1 VSTDLKIVRNIGIMA
16 HVDAGKTTLTER
28 MLYYSGKTHKIGEVH
43 DGAATMDWMEQEQER
58 GITIT
63 SAATTFYWNDHR
75 VNLIDTPGHVD
86 FTMEV
91 ERSLRVLDGAVAVFC
106 AVAGVEPQSE
116 TVWRQATKYN
126 VPRIAF
132 INKMDRIGADFYAA
146 VKSMEDRLDAKPL
159 PIALPIGAGED
170 FKGIIDLIT
179 MKAIQYNEDSK
190 GAEFEQIDIPSD
202 LVSEADKWRNFLVE
216 EVATYDDA
224 LMEKYLNEEEI
235 SPEEIKDA
243 LKKGCLESAFVPTLC
258 GSAFKNKGVQRV
270 LDAVIDFLPS
280 PTDIGNTEGTLVDNS
295 DEIVSIKNSE
305 TEPFTALAFKIATD
319 QFVGKLTY
327 IRVYSGSLKKGS
339 FCINSNTGNK
349 ERISRILQMH
359 ANKREELE
367 EVKAGEIVAV
377 IGLKDTKT
385 GHTLSEKG
393 DVILESMEFPEP
405 VVSVSIEPVSKN
417 DQDQL
422 AKGLN
427 KLTEEDPTFKV
438 KVDNETAQTL
448 ISGMGEVHLEIIIDR
463 LKREFNVNANVGK
476 PQVSFREAIQKSV
489 EKIDEKFVRQSGGR
503 GQYGHVVINVRPT
516 EQGSGYNF
524 INKIVGGVIP
534 KEYIP
539 AVDQGIKEALKNGV
553 LYGYPIPDVEVELVF
568 GSYHD
573 VDSSEIAFKVAGSRA
588 IITACKQ
595 ANAVLMEPIMR
606 VEATT
611 PENYMGD
618 VIGDINSRR
627 GKVDSMEQQ
636 GSNQN
641 IKATVPLSEMFG
653 YATDLRS
660 LSQGR
665 ASFYMD
671 FSHYDKVPKQ
681 VEEKLMKTRSSING
695 ASENE

>member
-1 VSTDLKIVRNIGIMA
+1 MSADLKTVRNIGIMA

-28 MLYYSGKTHKIGEVH
+28 MLYYAGKTHKIGEVH
-43 DGAATMDWMEQEQER
+43 DGAATMDWMAQEQER

-63 SAATTFYWNDHR
+63 SAATTFYWDKNR

-132 INKMDRIGADFYAA
+132 INKMDRTGADFYNAIDTM
-146 VKSMEDRLDAKPL
+146 KKRLGAKPL
-159 PIALPIGAGED
+159 PVALPIGDGET
-170 FKGIIDLIT
+170 FRGIIDLTT
-179 MKAIQYNEDSK
+179 MKAIEYNENSQ
-190 GAEFEQIDIPSD
+190 GAEFEYIDIPD
-202 LVSEADKWRNFLVE
+202 ELSEDANKWRNFLIE
-216 EVATYDDA
+216 EVASFEDA

-235 SPEEIKDA
+235 SSEEIKAA
-243 LKKGCLESAFVPTLC
+243 LKKGCLENAFVPTLC

-280 PTDIGNTEGTLVDNS
+280 PVDVESIEGSSVDDPETKIMIENSTEG
-295 DEIVSIKNSE
+295 
-305 TEPFTALAFKIATD
+305 PFTALAFKIATD
-319 QFVGKLTY
+319 PFVGKLTY
-327 IRVYSGSLKKGS
+327 IRVYSGTLKKGS
-339 FCINSNTGNK
+339 FCINSNTGDK
-349 ERISRILQMH
+349 QRISRILQMH

-377 IGLKDTKT
+377 IGLKNVRT

-393 DVILESMEFPEP
+393 DVTLESMEFPEP
-405 VVSVSIEPVSKN
+405 VVAVSIEPVSKS

-422 AKGLN
+422 AKGMN
-427 KLTEEDPTFKV
+427 KLSEEDPTFKV
-438 KVDNETAQTL
+438 KVDSETGQTV

-489 EKIDEKFVRQSGGR
+489 EKVDEKFVRQSGGR

-516 EQGSGYNF
+516 EQGAGYKF

-534 KEYIP
+534 REYIP
-539 AVDQGIKEALKNGV
+539 AVDAGIQEQLKNGI
-553 LYGYPIPDVEVELVF
+553 LHGYPIPDVEVELVY

-588 IITACKQ
+588 IRTACKQ
-595 ANAVLMEPIMR
+595 ANPILMEPIMA

-611 PENYMGD
+611 PDDYLGD

-627 GKVDSMEQQ
+627 GKVESMEQQ
-636 GSNQN
+636 GANQS
-641 IKATVPLSEMFG
+641 IKAAVPLSEMFG

-665 ASFYMD
+665 ANFHMD
-671 FSHYDKVPKQ
+671 FQQYAKVPVS
-681 VEEKLMKTRSSING
+681 VEEKLMKSQSKNG
-695 ASENE
+695 AS

>member
-1 VSTDLKIVRNIGIMA
+1 MSSGLKIVRNIGIMA

-28 MLYYSGKTHKIGEVH
+28 MLYYSGKTHRIGEVH
-43 DGAATMDWMEQEQER
+43 DGAATMDWMAQEQER

-63 SAATTFYWNDHR
+63 SAATTFYWDENR
-75 VNLIDTPGHVD
+75 INLIDTPGHVD

-132 INKMDRIGADFYAA
+132 INKMDRVGADFHAA
-146 VKSMEDRLDAKPL
+146 IQSMKDRLNAKPL
-159 PIALPIGAGED
+159 PLLLPIGSGED
-170 FKGIIDLIT
+170 FHGVIDLVR
-179 MKAIQYNEDSK
+179 MKAIDYNESTQ
-190 GAEFEQIDIPSD
+190 GADFEYIDIPAD

-216 EVATYDDA
+216 EVSTYDDT
-224 LMEKYLNEEEI
+224 LMEKYVNEEKI
-235 SPEEIKDA
+235 SSEEIVSA
-243 LKKGCLESAFVPTLC
+243 LKQGCLENAFVPTLC

-270 LDAVIDFLPS
+270 LDAVIAFLPS
-280 PTDIGNTEGTLVDNS
+280 PVDIDSTEASLVDNP
-295 DEIVSIKNSE
+295 EEKINIKNSDDS
-305 TEPFTALAFKIATD
+305 PFTALAFKIATD
-319 QFVGKLTY
+319 PFVGRLTY
-327 IRVYSGSLKKGS
+327 LRVYSGSLKKGS
-339 FCINSNTGNK
+339 FCINSNTGKK

-359 ANKREELE
+359 ANKREELQ

-377 IGLKDTKT
+377 IGLKNTNT

-393 DVILESMEFPEP
+393 DVVLESMEFPEP
-405 VVSVSIEPVSKN
+405 VVSVSIEPVSKG

-422 AKGLN
+422 AKGMN
-427 KLTEEDPTFKV
+427 KLSEEDPTFKV
-438 KVDNETAQTL
+438 AVDKETAQTL

-463 LKREFNVNANVGK
+463 LKREFNVNANIGK
-476 PQVSFREAIQKSV
+476 PQVSFREAIQKPV
-489 EKIDEKFVRQSGGR
+489 EKIDEKFIRQSGGR
-503 GQYGHVVINVRPT
+503 GQYGHVVINVKPG
-516 EQGSGYNF
+516 EQGSGYTF
-524 INKIVGGVIP
+524 VNKIVGGVIP
-534 KEYIP
+534 REYIP
-539 AVDQGIKEALKNGV
+539 AVDQGIQESLQNGV

-588 IITACKQ
+588 IIAACKQ
-595 ANAVLMEPIMR
+595 ANPVLMEPIMK

-611 PENYMGD
+611 PDDYMGD

-627 GKVDSMEQQ
+627 GKVDTIGQQ
-636 GSNQN
+636 GSNQQ
-641 IKATVPLSEMFG
+641 IKAVVPLSEMFG

-665 ASFYMD
+665 ANFYMD
-671 FSHYDKVPKQ
+671 FSHYDKVPAQ
-681 VEEKLMKTRSSING
+681 VEEKLMKTRVKNG
-695 ASENE
+695 VEK

>member
-1 VSTDLKIVRNIGIMA
+1 MSSGLKIVRNIGIMA

-28 MLYYSGKTHKIGEVH
+28 MLYYSGKTHRIGEVH
-43 DGAATMDWMEQEQER
+43 DGAATMDWMAQEQER

-63 SAATTFYWNDHR
+63 SAATTFYWDKNR
-75 VNLIDTPGHVD
+75 INLIDTPGHVD

-132 INKMDRIGADFYAA
+132 INKMDRVGADFHSAIQ
-146 VKSMEDRLDAKPL
+146 SMKDRLNAKPL
-159 PIALPIGAGED
+159 PLLLPIGSGED
-170 FKGIIDLIT
+170 FHGVIDLVR
-179 MKAIQYNEDSK
+179 MKAIDYNESTQ
-190 GAEFEQIDIPSD
+190 GADFEYIDIPAD

-216 EVATYDDA
+216 EVSTYDDT
-224 LMEKYLNEEEI
+224 LMEKYVNEEKISSKEI
-235 SPEEIKDA
+235 VSA
-243 LKKGCLESAFVPTLC
+243 LKQGCLENAFIPTLC

-270 LDAVIDFLPS
+270 LDAVIAFLPS
-280 PTDIGNTEGTLVDNS
+280 PVDIDSTEASLVDNP
-295 DEIVSIKNSE
+295 EEKINIKNSDD
-305 TEPFTALAFKIATD
+305 EPFTALAFKIATD
-319 QFVGKLTY
+319 PFVGRLTY
-327 IRVYSGSLKKGS
+327 LRVYSGSLKKGS
-339 FCINSNTGNK
+339 FCINSNTGKK

-359 ANKREELE
+359 ANKREELQ

-377 IGLKDTKT
+377 IGLKSTHT

-393 DVILESMEFPEP
+393 DVVLESMEFPEP
-405 VVSVSIEPVSKN
+405 VVSVSIEPVSKG

-422 AKGLN
+422 SKGMN
-427 KLTEEDPTFKV
+427 KLSEEDPTFKV
-438 KVDNETAQTL
+438 TVDKETAQTL

-463 LKREFNVNANVGK
+463 LKREFNVNANIGK

-489 EKIDEKFVRQSGGR
+489 EKIDEKFIRQSGGR
-503 GQYGHVVINVRPT
+503 GQYGHVVINVKPA
-516 EQGSGYNF
+516 EQGSGYTF
-524 INKIVGGVIP
+524 VNKIVGGVIP
-534 KEYIP
+534 REYIP
-539 AVDQGIKEALKNGV
+539 AVDQGIKESLQNGV

-588 IITACKQ
+588 IIAACKK
-595 ANAVLMEPIMR
+595 ANPVLMEPIMK

-611 PENYMGD
+611 PDDYMGD

-627 GKVDSMEQQ
+627 GKVDTIGQQ
-636 GSNQN
+636 GSNQH
-641 IKATVPLSEMFG
+641 IKAVVPLSEMFG

-665 ASFYMD
+665 ANFYMD
-671 FSHYDKVPKQ
+671 FSHYAKVPTQ
-681 VEEKLMKTRSSING
+681 VEEKLMKKRVKNG
-695 ASENE
+695 VEE

>member
-1 VSTDLKIVRNIGIMA
+1 MA

-28 MLYYSGKTHKIGEVH
+28 MLYYSGKTHRIGEVH
-43 DGAATMDWMEQEQER
+43 DGAATMDWMAQEQER

-63 SAATTFYWNDHR
+63 SAATTFYWNENR
-75 VNLIDTPGHVD
+75 INLIDTPGHVD

-132 INKMDRIGADFYAA
+132 INKMDRVGADFHAA
-146 VKSMEDRLDAKPL
+146 IKSMKDRLNTKPL
-159 PIALPIGAGED
+159 PLVLPIGSGED
-170 FKGIIDLIT
+170 FHGVIDLIR
-179 MKAIQYNEDSK
+179 MKAIQYNESTQ
-190 GAEFEQIDIPSD
+190 GADFEYIDIPAD
-202 LVSEADKWRNFLVE
+202 LVSDADKWRNFLVE
-216 EVATYDDA
+216 EVSTYDA
-224 LMEKYLNEEEI
+224 TLMEKYVNEEKI
-235 SPEEIKDA
+235 SSEEIVSA
-243 LKKGCLESAFVPTLC
+243 LKQGCLENAFVPTLC

-270 LDAVIDFLPS
+270 LDAVVAFLPS
-280 PTDIGNTEGTLVDNS
+280 PFDIDSTEASLVDNP
-295 DEIVSIKNSE
+295 EEKINIKNSDDA
-305 TEPFTALAFKIATD
+305 PFTALAFKIATD
-319 QFVGKLTY
+319 PFVGRLTY
-327 IRVYSGSLKKGS
+327 LRVYSGSLKKGS
-339 FCINSNTGNK
+339 FCINSNTGKK

-359 ANKREELE
+359 ANKREELQ

-377 IGLKDTKT
+377 IGLKNTNT

-405 VVSVSIEPVSKN
+405 VVSVSIEPVSKG

-422 AKGLN
+422 AKGMS
-427 KLTEEDPTFKV
+427 KLSEEDPTFKV
-438 KVDNETAQTL
+438 EVDKETAQTL

-463 LKREFNVNANVGK
+463 LKREFNVNANIGK

-489 EKIDEKFVRQSGGR
+489 EKIDEKFIRQSGGR
-503 GQYGHVVINVRPT
+503 GQYGHVVINVKPT
-516 EQGSGYNF
+516 EQGSGYTF
-524 INKIVGGVIP
+524 VNKIVGGVIP
-534 KEYIP
+534 REYIP
-539 AVDQGIKEALKNGV
+539 AVNKGIQEALQNGV
-553 LYGYPIPDVEVELVF
+553 LYGYPIPDIEVELVF

-588 IITACKQ
+588 IINACKQ
-595 ANAVLMEPIMR
+595 ANPVLMEPIMK

-611 PENYMGD
+611 PDNYMGD

-627 GKVDSMEQQ
+627 GKVDTIGQQ
-636 GSNQN
+636 GSNQH
-641 IKATVPLSEMFG
+641 IKAVVPLSEMFG

-665 ASFYMD
+665 ANFYMD
-671 FSHYDKVPKQ
+671 FSHYAKVPVQ
-681 VEEKLMKTRSSING
+681 VEEKLMKTRVKNG
-695 ASENE
+695 VEE

>member
-1 VSTDLKIVRNIGIMA
+1 MSADLKIIRNIGIMA

-28 MLYYSGKTHKIGEVH
+28 MLYYAGKTHRMGEVH
-43 DGAATMDWMEQEQER
+43 DGAATMDWMAQEQER

-63 SAATTFYWNDHR
+63 SAATTFYWNENR
-75 VNLIDTPGHVD
+75 INLIDTPGHVD

-132 INKMDRIGADFYAA
+132 INKMDRVGADFHAA
-146 VKSMEDRLDAKPL
+146 IKSMKDRLNAKPL
-159 PIALPIGAGED
+159 PLILPIGSGED
-170 FKGIIDLIT
+170 FHGVIDLIR
-179 MKAIQYNEDSK
+179 MKAIQYNESTQ
-190 GAEFEQIDIPSD
+190 GADFEYIDIPAD
-202 LVSEADKWRNFLVE
+202 LVSEANKYRNFLVE
-216 EVATYDDA
+216 EVSTYDA
-224 LMEKYLNEEEI
+224 TLMEKYVNEEKI
-235 SPEEIKDA
+235 SSEEIVSA
-243 LKKGCLESAFVPTLC
+243 LKQGCLENAFVPTLC

-270 LDAVIDFLPS
+270 LDAVVAFLPS
-280 PTDIGNTEGTLVDNS
+280 PFDIDSTEASLVDNP
-295 DEIVSIKNSE
+295 EEKINIKNSYDA
-305 TEPFTALAFKIATD
+305 PFTALAFKIATD
-319 QFVGKLTY
+319 PFVGRLTY
-327 IRVYSGSLKKGS
+327 LRVYSGFLKKGS
-339 FCINSNTGNK
+339 FCINSNTGKK

-359 ANKREELE
+359 ANKREELQ

-377 IGLKDTKT
+377 IGLKNTKT

-405 VVSVSIEPVSKN
+405 VVSVSIEPVSKG

-422 AKGLN
+422 AKGMS
-427 KLTEEDPTFKV
+427 KLSEEDPTFKV
-438 KVDNETAQTL
+438 EVDKETAQTL

-463 LKREFNVNANVGK
+463 LRREFNVNANIGK

-489 EKIDEKFVRQSGGR
+489 EKIDEKFIRQSGGR
-503 GQYGHVVINVRPT
+503 GQYGHVVINVKPGK
-516 EQGSGYNF
+516 QGSGYKF
-524 INKIVGGVIP
+524 VNKIVGGVIP
-534 KEYIP
+534 REYIP
-539 AVDQGIKEALKNGV
+539 AVDKGIQEALQNGV
-553 LYGYPIPDVEVELVF
+553 LYGYPIPDIEVELVF

-588 IITACKQ
+588 IINACKQ
-595 ANAVLMEPIMR
+595 ANPVLMEPIMK

-627 GKVDSMEQQ
+627 GKVDTIGQQ
-636 GSNQN
+636 GSNQL
-641 IKATVPLSEMFG
+641 IKAVVPLSEMFG

-665 ASFYMD
+665 ANFSMD
-671 FSHYDKVPKQ
+671 FSHYDKVPTQ
-681 VEEKLMKTRSSING
+681 VEEKLMKTRVKNG
-695 ASENE
+695 VEE

>member
-1 VSTDLKIVRNIGIMA
+1 MSADLKIIRNIGIMA

-28 MLYYSGKTHKIGEVH
+28 MLYYAGKTHRMGEVH
-43 DGAATMDWMEQEQER
+43 DGAATMDWMAQEQER

-63 SAATTFYWNDHR
+63 SAATTFYWNENR
-75 VNLIDTPGHVD
+75 INLIDTPGHVD

-132 INKMDRIGADFYAA
+132 INKMDRVGADFHAA
-146 VKSMEDRLDAKPL
+146 IKSMKDRLNAKPL
-159 PIALPIGAGED
+159 PLILPIGSGED
-170 FKGIIDLIT
+170 FHGVIDLIR
-179 MKAIQYNEDSK
+179 MKAIQYNESTQ
-190 GAEFEQIDIPSD
+190 GADFEYIDIPAD
-202 LVSEADKWRNFLVE
+202 LVSEANKYRNFLVE
-216 EVATYDDA
+216 EVSTYDA
-224 LMEKYLNEEEI
+224 TLMEKYVNEEKI
-235 SPEEIKDA
+235 SSEEIVSA
-243 LKKGCLESAFVPTLC
+243 LKQGCLENAFVPTLC

-270 LDAVIDFLPS
+270 LDAVVAFLPS
-280 PTDIGNTEGTLVDNS
+280 PFDIDSTEASLVDNP
-295 DEIVSIKNSE
+295 EEKINIKNSYDA
-305 TEPFTALAFKIATD
+305 PFTALAFKIATD
-319 QFVGKLTY
+319 PFVGRLTY
-327 IRVYSGSLKKGS
+327 LRVYSGSLKKGS
-339 FCINSNTGNK
+339 FCINSNTGKK

-359 ANKREELE
+359 ANKREELQ

-377 IGLKDTKT
+377 IGLKNTKT

-405 VVSVSIEPVSKN
+405 VVSVSIEPVSKG

-422 AKGLN
+422 AKGMS
-427 KLTEEDPTFKV
+427 KLSEEDPTFKV
-438 KVDNETAQTL
+438 KVDKETAQTL

-463 LKREFNVNANVGK
+463 LRREFNVNANIGK

-489 EKIDEKFVRQSGGR
+489 EKIDEKFIRQSGGR
-503 GQYGHVVINVRPT
+503 GQYGHVVINVKPG
-516 EQGSGYNF
+516 EQGSGYKF
-524 INKIVGGVIP
+524 VNKIVGGVIP
-534 KEYIP
+534 REYIP
-539 AVDQGIKEALKNGV
+539 AVDKGIQEALQNGV
-553 LYGYPIPDVEVELVF
+553 LYGYPIPDIEVELVF

-588 IITACKQ
+588 IINACKQ
-595 ANAVLMEPIMR
+595 ANPVLMEPIMK

-627 GKVDSMEQQ
+627 GKVDTIGQQ
-636 GSNQN
+636 GSNQL
-641 IKATVPLSEMFG
+641 IKAVVPLSEMFG

-665 ASFYMD
+665 ANFSMD
-671 FSHYDKVPKQ
+671 FSHYDKVPTQ
-681 VEEKLMKTRSSING
+681 VE
-695 ASENE
+695 

>member
-1 VSTDLKIVRNIGIMA
+1 MSAGLKIVRNIGIMA

-28 MLYYSGKTHKIGEVH
+28 MLYYSGKTHRIGEVH
-43 DGAATMDWMEQEQER
+43 DGAATMDWMAQEQER

-63 SAATTFYWNDHR
+63 SAATTFYWDENR
-75 VNLIDTPGHVD
+75 INLIDTPGHVD

-132 INKMDRIGADFYAA
+132 INKMDRVGADFHAA
-146 VKSMEDRLDAKPL
+146 IQSMKDRLNAKPL
-159 PIALPIGAGED
+159 PLLLPIGSGED
-170 FKGIIDLIT
+170 FHGVIDLVR
-179 MKAIQYNEDSK
+179 MKAIDYNESTQ
-190 GAEFEQIDIPSD
+190 GADFEYIDIPAD

-216 EVATYDDA
+216 EVSTYDDT
-224 LMEKYLNEEEI
+224 LMEKYVNEEKI
-235 SPEEIKDA
+235 SSEEIVSA
-243 LKKGCLESAFVPTLC
+243 LKQGCLENAFVPTLC

-270 LDAVIDFLPS
+270 LDAVIAFLPS
-280 PTDIGNTEGTLVDNS
+280 PVDIDSTEASLVDNP
-295 DEIVSIKNSE
+295 EEKINIKNSDDS
-305 TEPFTALAFKIATD
+305 PFTALAFKIATD
-319 QFVGKLTY
+319 PFVGRLTY
-327 IRVYSGSLKKGS
+327 LRVYSGSLKKGS
-339 FCINSNTGNK
+339 FCINSNTGKK

-359 ANKREELE
+359 ANKREELQ

-377 IGLKDTKT
+377 IGLKNTNT

-393 DVILESMEFPEP
+393 DVVLESMEFPEP
-405 VVSVSIEPVSKN
+405 VVSVSIEPVSKG

-422 AKGLN
+422 AKGMN
-427 KLTEEDPTFKV
+427 KLSEEDPTFKV
-438 KVDNETAQTL
+438 AVDKETAQTL

-463 LKREFNVNANVGK
+463 LKREFNVNANIGK
-476 PQVSFREAIQKSV
+476 PQVSFREAIQKPV
-489 EKIDEKFVRQSGGR
+489 EKIDEKFIRQSGGR
-503 GQYGHVVINVRPT
+503 GQYGHVVINVKPA
-516 EQGSGYNF
+516 EQGSGYTF
-524 INKIVGGVIP
+524 VNKIVGGVIP
-534 KEYIP
+534 REYIP
-539 AVDQGIKEALKNGV
+539 AVDQGIQESLQNGV

-595 ANAVLMEPIMR
+595 ANPVFMEPIMK

-611 PENYMGD
+611 PDDYMGD

-627 GKVDSMEQQ
+627 GKVDTIGQQ
-636 GSNQN
+636 GSNQQ
-641 IKATVPLSEMFG
+641 IKAVVPLSEMFG

-665 ASFYMD
+665 ANFFMD
-671 FSHYDKVPKQ
+671 FSHYDKVPAQ
-681 VEEKLMKTRSSING
+681 VEEKLMKTRVKNG
-695 ASENE
+695 VEE

>member
-1 VSTDLKIVRNIGIMA
+1 MSAGLKIVRNIGIMA

-28 MLYYSGKTHKIGEVH
+28 MLYYAGKTHRMGEVH
-43 DGAATMDWMEQEQER
+43 DGAATMDWMAQEQER

-63 SAATTFYWNDHR
+63 SAATTFYWNENR
-75 VNLIDTPGHVD
+75 INLIDTPGHVD

-132 INKMDRIGADFYAA
+132 INKMDRVGADFHAA
-146 VKSMEDRLDAKPL
+146 IKSMKDRLNAKPL
-159 PIALPIGAGED
+159 PLILPIGSGED
-170 FKGIIDLIT
+170 FHGVIDLIR
-179 MKAIQYNEDSK
+179 MKAIQYNESTQ
-190 GAEFEQIDIPSD
+190 GADFEYIDIPAD
-202 LVSEADKWRNFLVE
+202 LVSEANKYRNFLVE
-216 EVATYDDA
+216 EVSTYDA
-224 LMEKYLNEEEI
+224 TLMEKYVNEEKI
-235 SPEEIKDA
+235 SSEEIVSA
-243 LKKGCLESAFVPTLC
+243 LKQGCLENAFVPTLC

-270 LDAVIDFLPS
+270 LDAVVAFLPS
-280 PTDIGNTEGTLVDNS
+280 PFDIDSTEASLVDNP
-295 DEIVSIKNSE
+295 EEKINIKNSYDA
-305 TEPFTALAFKIATD
+305 PFTALAFKIATD
-319 QFVGKLTY
+319 PFVGRLTY
-327 IRVYSGSLKKGS
+327 LRVYSGFLKKGS
-339 FCINSNTGNK
+339 FCINSNTGKK

-359 ANKREELE
+359 ANKREELQ

-377 IGLKDTKT
+377 IGLKNTKT

-405 VVSVSIEPVSKN
+405 VVSVSIEPVSKG

-422 AKGLN
+422 AKGMS
-427 KLTEEDPTFKV
+427 KLSEEDPTFKV
-438 KVDNETAQTL
+438 EVDKETAQTL

-463 LKREFNVNANVGK
+463 LRREFNVNANIGK

-489 EKIDEKFVRQSGGR
+489 EKIDEKFIRQSGGR
-503 GQYGHVVINVRPT
+503 GQYGHVVINVKPGK
-516 EQGSGYNF
+516 QGSGYKF
-524 INKIVGGVIP
+524 VNKIVGGVIP
-534 KEYIP
+534 REYIP
-539 AVDQGIKEALKNGV
+539 AVDKGIQEALQNGV
-553 LYGYPIPDVEVELVF
+553 LYGYPIPDIEVELVF

-588 IITACKQ
+588 IINACKQ
-595 ANAVLMEPIMR
+595 ANPVLMEPIMK

-627 GKVDSMEQQ
+627 GKVDTIGQQ
-636 GSNQN
+636 GSNQL
-641 IKATVPLSEMFG
+641 IKAVVPLSEMFG

-665 ASFYMD
+665 ANFSMD
-671 FSHYDKVPKQ
+671 FSHYDKVPTQ
-681 VEEKLMKTRSSING
+681 VEEKLMKTRVKNG
-695 ASENE
+695 VEE

>member
-1 VSTDLKIVRNIGIMA
+1 MSADLKIIRNIGIMA

-28 MLYYSGKTHKIGEVH
+28 MLYYSGKTHRIGEVH
-43 DGAATMDWMEQEQER
+43 DGAATMDWMAQEQER

-63 SAATTFYWNDHR
+63 SAATTFYWNENR
-75 VNLIDTPGHVD
+75 INLIDTPGHVD

-132 INKMDRIGADFYAA
+132 INKMDRVGADFHAA
-146 VKSMEDRLDAKPL
+146 IKSMKDRLNTKPL
-159 PIALPIGAGED
+159 PLVLPIGSGED
-170 FKGIIDLIT
+170 FHGVIDLIR
-179 MKAIQYNEDSK
+179 MKAIQYNESTQ
-190 GAEFEQIDIPSD
+190 GADFEYIDIPAD
-202 LVSEADKWRNFLVE
+202 LVSEANKYRNFLVE
-216 EVATYDDA
+216 EVSTYDA
-224 LMEKYLNEEEI
+224 TLMEKYVNEEKI
-235 SPEEIKDA
+235 SSEEIVSA
-243 LKKGCLESAFVPTLC
+243 LKQGCLENAFIPTLC

-270 LDAVIDFLPS
+270 LDAVVAFLPS
-280 PTDIGNTEGTLVDNS
+280 PFDIDSTEASLVDNP
-295 DEIVSIKNSE
+295 EEKINIKNSDDA
-305 TEPFTALAFKIATD
+305 PFTALAFKIATD
-319 QFVGKLTY
+319 PFVGRLTY
-327 IRVYSGSLKKGS
+327 LRVYSGSLKKGS
-339 FCINSNTGNK
+339 FCINSNTGKK

-359 ANKREELE
+359 ANKREELQ

-377 IGLKDTKT
+377 IGLKNTKT

-405 VVSVSIEPVSKN
+405 VVSVSIEPVSKG

-422 AKGLN
+422 AKGMS
-427 KLTEEDPTFKV
+427 KLSEEDPTFKV
-438 KVDNETAQTL
+438 KVDKETAQTL

-463 LKREFNVNANVGK
+463 LRREFNVNANIGK

-489 EKIDEKFVRQSGGR
+489 EKIDEKFIRQSGGR
-503 GQYGHVVINVRPT
+503 GQYGHVVINVKPG
-516 EQGSGYNF
+516 EQGSGYKF
-524 INKIVGGVIP
+524 VNKIVGGVIP
-534 KEYIP
+534 REYIP
-539 AVDQGIKEALKNGV
+539 AVDKGIQEALQNGV
-553 LYGYPIPDVEVELVF
+553 LYGYPIPDIEVELVF

-588 IITACKQ
+588 IINACKQ
-595 ANAVLMEPIMR
+595 ANPVLMEPIMK

-627 GKVDSMEQQ
+627 GKVDTIGQQ
-636 GSNQN
+636 GSNQL
-641 IKATVPLSEMFG
+641 IKAVVPLSEMFG

-665 ASFYMD
+665 ANFSMD
-671 FSHYDKVPKQ
+671 FSHYDKVPTQ
-681 VEEKLMKTRSSING
+681 VEEKLMKTRVKNG
-695 ASENE
+695 VEE

>member
-1 VSTDLKIVRNIGIMA
+1 MSSGLKIVRNIGIMA

-28 MLYYSGKTHKIGEVH
+28 MLYYSGKTHRIGEVH
-43 DGAATMDWMEQEQER
+43 DGAATMDWMAQEQER

-63 SAATTFYWNDHR
+63 SAATTFYWDENR
-75 VNLIDTPGHVD
+75 INLIDTPGHVD

-132 INKMDRIGADFYAA
+132 INKMDRVGADFHAA
-146 VKSMEDRLDAKPL
+146 IQSMKDRLNAKPL
-159 PIALPIGAGED
+159 PLLLPIGSGED
-170 FKGIIDLIT
+170 FHGVIDLVR
-179 MKAIQYNEDSK
+179 MQAIDYNESTQ
-190 GAEFEQIDIPSD
+190 GADFEYIDIPAD

-216 EVATYDDA
+216 EVSTYDDT
-224 LMEKYLNEEEI
+224 LMEKYVNEEKI
-235 SPEEIKDA
+235 SSEEIVSA
-243 LKKGCLESAFVPTLC
+243 LKQGCLENAFVPTLC

-270 LDAVIDFLPS
+270 LDAVIAFLPS
-280 PTDIGNTEGTLVDNS
+280 PVDIDSTEASLVDNP
-295 DEIVSIKNSE
+295 EEKINIKNSDDS
-305 TEPFTALAFKIATD
+305 PFTALAFKIATD
-319 QFVGKLTY
+319 PFVGRLTY
-327 IRVYSGSLKKGS
+327 LRVYSGSLKKGS
-339 FCINSNTGNK
+339 FCINSNTGKK

-359 ANKREELE
+359 ANKREELQ

-377 IGLKDTKT
+377 IGLKNTNT

-393 DVILESMEFPEP
+393 DVVLESMEFPEP
-405 VVSVSIEPVSKN
+405 VVSVSIEPVSKG

-422 AKGLN
+422 AKGMN
-427 KLTEEDPTFKV
+427 KLSEEDPTFKV
-438 KVDNETAQTL
+438 AVDKETAQTL

-463 LKREFNVNANVGK
+463 LKREFNVNANIGK
-476 PQVSFREAIQKSV
+476 PQVSFREAIQKPV
-489 EKIDEKFVRQSGGR
+489 EKIDEKFIRQSGGR
-503 GQYGHVVINVRPT
+503 GQYGHVVINVKPA
-516 EQGSGYNF
+516 EQGSGYTF
-524 INKIVGGVIP
+524 VNKIVGGVIP
-534 KEYIP
+534 REYIP
-539 AVDQGIKEALKNGV
+539 AVDQGIQESLQNGV

-588 IITACKQ
+588 IIAACKQ
-595 ANAVLMEPIMR
+595 ANPVLMEPIMK

-611 PENYMGD
+611 PDDYMGD

-627 GKVDSMEQQ
+627 GKVDTIGQQ
-636 GSNQN
+636 GSNQQ
-641 IKATVPLSEMFG
+641 IKAVVPLSEMFG

-665 ASFYMD
+665 ANFYMD
-671 FSHYDKVPKQ
+671 FSHYDKVPAQ
-681 VEEKLMKTRSSING
+681 VEEKLMKTRVKNG
-695 ASENE
+695 VEE

>member
-1 VSTDLKIVRNIGIMA
+1 MSAGLKIVRNIGIMA

-28 MLYYSGKTHKIGEVH
+28 MLYYAGKTHRIGEVH
-43 DGAATMDWMEQEQER
+43 DGAATMDWMAQEQER

-63 SAATTFYWNDHR
+63 SAATTFYWNENR
-75 VNLIDTPGHVD
+75 INLIDTPGHVD

-132 INKMDRIGADFYAA
+132 INKMDRVGADFHAA
-146 VKSMEDRLDAKPL
+146 IQSMKDRLNAKPL
-159 PIALPIGAGED
+159 PLVLPIGSGED
-170 FKGIIDLIT
+170 FHGVIDLVR
-179 MKAIQYNEDSK
+179 MKAIQYNESTQ
-190 GAEFEQIDIPSD
+190 GADFEYIDIPADS
-202 LVSEADKWRNFLVE
+202 VSEADKWRNFLVE
-216 EVATYDDA
+216 EVSTYDDT
-224 LMEKYLNEEEI
+224 LMEKYVNEEKI
-235 SPEEIKDA
+235 SSEEIVSA
-243 LKKGCLESAFVPTLC
+243 LKQGCLENAFVPTLC

-270 LDAVIDFLPS
+270 LDAVVAFLPS
-280 PTDIGNTEGTLVDNS
+280 PFDIESTEASLVDNP
-295 DEIVSIKNSE
+295 EEKINIKNSDDA
-305 TEPFTALAFKIATD
+305 PFTALAFKIATD
-319 QFVGKLTY
+319 PFVGRLTY
-327 IRVYSGSLKKGS
+327 LRVYSGSLKKGS
-339 FCINSNTGNK
+339 FCINSNTGKK

-359 ANKREELE
+359 ANKREELQ

-377 IGLKDTKT
+377 IGLKNTNT

-405 VVSVSIEPVSKN
+405 VVSVSIEPVSKG

-422 AKGLN
+422 AKGMS
-427 KLTEEDPTFKV
+427 KLSEEDPTFKV
-438 KVDNETAQTL
+438 EVDKETAQTL

-463 LKREFNVNANVGK
+463 LKREFNVNANIGK

-489 EKIDEKFVRQSGGR
+489 EKIDEKFIRQSGGR
-503 GQYGHVVINVRPT
+503 GQYGHVVINVKPT
-516 EQGSGYNF
+516 EQGSGYTF
-524 INKIVGGVIP
+524 VNKIVGGVIP
-534 KEYIP
+534 REYIP
-539 AVDQGIKEALKNGV
+539 AVNKGIQEALQNGV
-553 LYGYPIPDVEVELVF
+553 LYGYPIPDIEVELVF

-588 IITACKQ
+588 IINACKQ
-595 ANAVLMEPIMR
+595 ANPVLMEPIMK

-611 PENYMGD
+611 PDNYMGD

-627 GKVDSMEQQ
+627 GKVDTIGQQ
-636 GSNQN
+636 GSNQH
-641 IKATVPLSEMFG
+641 IKAVVPLSEMFG

-665 ASFYMD
+665 ANFYMD
-671 FSHYDKVPKQ
+671 FSHYAKVPVQ
-681 VEEKLMKTRSSING
+681 VEEKLMKTRVKNG
-695 ASENE
+695 VEE

>member
-1 VSTDLKIVRNIGIMA
+1 MSADLKIIRNIGIMA

-28 MLYYSGKTHKIGEVH
+28 MLYYSGKTHRMGEVH
-43 DGAATMDWMEQEQER
+43 DGAATMDWMAQEQER

-63 SAATTFYWNDHR
+63 SAATTFYWNENR
-75 VNLIDTPGHVD
+75 INLIDTPGHVD

-132 INKMDRIGADFYAA
+132 INKMDRVGADFHAA
-146 VKSMEDRLDAKPL
+146 IKSMKDRLNAKSLPL
-159 PIALPIGAGED
+159 VLPIGSGED
-170 FKGIIDLIT
+170 FHGVIDLIR
-179 MKAIQYNEDSK
+179 MKAIQYNESTQ
-190 GAEFEQIDIPSD
+190 GADFEYIDIPAD
-202 LVSEADKWRNFLVE
+202 LVSEANKYRNFLVE
-216 EVATYDDA
+216 EVSTYDA
-224 LMEKYLNEEEI
+224 TLMEKYVNEEKI
-235 SPEEIKDA
+235 SSEEIVSA
-243 LKKGCLESAFVPTLC
+243 LKQGCLENAFVPTLC
-258 GSAFKNKGVQRV
+258 GSALKNKGVQRV
-270 LDAVIDFLPS
+270 LDAVVAFLPS
-280 PTDIGNTEGTLVDNS
+280 PFDIDSTEASLVDNP
-295 DEIVSIKNSE
+295 EEKINIKNSYDA
-305 TEPFTALAFKIATD
+305 PFTALAFKIATD
-319 QFVGKLTY
+319 PFVGRLTY
-327 IRVYSGSLKKGS
+327 LRVYSGFLKKGS
-339 FCINSNTGNK
+339 FCINSNTGKK

-359 ANKREELE
+359 ANKREELQ

-377 IGLKDTKT
+377 IGLKNTKT

-405 VVSVSIEPVSKN
+405 VVSVSIEPVSKG

-422 AKGLN
+422 AKGMS
-427 KLTEEDPTFKV
+427 KLSEEDPTFKV
-438 KVDNETAQTL
+438 EVDKETAQTL

-463 LKREFNVNANVGK
+463 LRREFNVNANIGK

-489 EKIDEKFVRQSGGR
+489 EKIDEKFIRQSGGR
-503 GQYGHVVINVRPT
+503 GQYGHVVINVKPGK
-516 EQGSGYNF
+516 QGSGYKF
-524 INKIVGGVIP
+524 VNKIVGGVIP
-534 KEYIP
+534 REYIP
-539 AVDQGIKEALKNGV
+539 AVDKGIQEALQNGV
-553 LYGYPIPDVEVELVF
+553 LYGYPIPDIEVELVF

-588 IITACKQ
+588 IINACKQ
-595 ANAVLMEPIMR
+595 ANPVLMEPIMK

-627 GKVDSMEQQ
+627 GKVDTIGQQ
-636 GSNQN
+636 GSNQL
-641 IKATVPLSEMFG
+641 IKAVVPLSEMFG

-665 ASFYMD
+665 ANFSMD
-671 FSHYDKVPKQ
+671 FSHYDKVPTQ
-681 VEEKLMKTRSSING
+681 VEEKLMKTRVKNG
-695 ASENE
+695 VEE

>member
-1 VSTDLKIVRNIGIMA
+1 MSSGLKIVRNIGIMA

-28 MLYYSGKTHKIGEVH
+28 MLYYSGKTHRIGEVH
-43 DGAATMDWMEQEQER
+43 DGAATMDWMAQEQER

-63 SAATTFYWNDHR
+63 SAATTFYWDENR
-75 VNLIDTPGHVD
+75 INLIDTPGHVD

-132 INKMDRIGADFYAA
+132 INKMDRVGADFHAA
-146 VKSMEDRLDAKPL
+146 IQSMKDRLNAKPL
-159 PIALPIGAGED
+159 PLLLPIGSGED
-170 FKGIIDLIT
+170 FHGVIDLVR
-179 MKAIQYNEDSK
+179 MKAIDYNESTQ
-190 GAEFEQIDIPSD
+190 GADFEYIDIPAD

-216 EVATYDDA
+216 EVSTYDET
-224 LMEKYLNEEEI
+224 LMEKYVNEEKISSKEI
-235 SPEEIKDA
+235 VSA
-243 LKKGCLESAFVPTLC
+243 LKQGCLENAFIPTLC

-270 LDAVIDFLPS
+270 LDAVIAFLPS
-280 PTDIGNTEGTLVDNS
+280 PIDIDSTEASLVDNP
-295 DEIVSIKNSE
+295 EEKINIKNSDDA
-305 TEPFTALAFKIATD
+305 PFTALAFKIATD
-319 QFVGKLTY
+319 PFVGRLTY
-327 IRVYSGSLKKGS
+327 LRVYSGSLKKGS
-339 FCINSNTGNK
+339 FCINSNTGKK

-359 ANKREELE
+359 ANKREELQ

-377 IGLKDTKT
+377 IGLKNTNT

-393 DVILESMEFPEP
+393 DVVLESMEFPEP
-405 VVSVSIEPVSKN
+405 VVSVSIEPVSKG

-422 AKGLN
+422 AKGMN
-427 KLTEEDPTFKV
+427 KLSEEDPTFKV
-438 KVDNETAQTL
+438 AVDKETAQTL

-463 LKREFNVNANVGK
+463 LKREFNVNANIGK
-476 PQVSFREAIQKSV
+476 PQVSFREAIQKPV
-489 EKIDEKFVRQSGGR
+489 EKIDEKFIRQSGGR
-503 GQYGHVVINVRPT
+503 GQYGHVVINVKPA
-516 EQGSGYNF
+516 EQGSGYTF
-524 INKIVGGVIP
+524 VNKIVGGVIP
-534 KEYIP
+534 REYIP
-539 AVDQGIKEALKNGV
+539 AVDQGIQESLQNGV

-588 IITACKQ
+588 IIAACKQ
-595 ANAVLMEPIMR
+595 ANPVLMEPIMK

-611 PENYMGD
+611 PDDYMGD

-627 GKVDSMEQQ
+627 GKVDTIGQQ
-636 GSNQN
+636 GSNQQ
-641 IKATVPLSEMFG
+641 IKAVVPLSEMFG

-665 ASFYMD
+665 ANFYMD
-671 FSHYDKVPKQ
+671 FSHYDKVPAQ
-681 VEEKLMKTRSSING
+681 VEEKLMKTRVKNG
-695 ASENE
+695 VEE

>member
-1 VSTDLKIVRNIGIMA
+1 MSSGLKIVRNIGIMA

-28 MLYYSGKTHKIGEVH
+28 MLYYSGKTHRIGEVH
-43 DGAATMDWMEQEQER
+43 DGAATMDWMAQEQER

-63 SAATTFYWNDHR
+63 SAATTFYWDENR
-75 VNLIDTPGHVD
+75 INLIDTPGHVD

-132 INKMDRIGADFYAA
+132 INKMDRVGADFHAA
-146 VKSMEDRLDAKPL
+146 IQSMKDRLNAKPL
-159 PIALPIGAGED
+159 PLLLPIGSGED
-170 FKGIIDLIT
+170 FHGVIDLVR
-179 MKAIQYNEDSK
+179 MKAIDYNESTQ
-190 GAEFEQIDIPSD
+190 GADFEYIDIPADS
-202 LVSEADKWRNFLVE
+202 VSEADKWRNFLVE
-216 EVATYDDA
+216 EVSTYDDT
-224 LMEKYLNEEEI
+224 LMEKYVNEEKI
-235 SPEEIKDA
+235 SSEEIVSA
-243 LKKGCLESAFVPTLC
+243 LKQGCLENAFVPTLC

-270 LDAVIDFLPS
+270 LDAVVAFLPS
-280 PTDIGNTEGTLVDNS
+280 PFDIESTEASLVDNP
-295 DEIVSIKNSE
+295 EEKINIKNSDDA
-305 TEPFTALAFKIATD
+305 PFTALAFKIATD
-319 QFVGKLTY
+319 PFVGRLTY
-327 IRVYSGSLKKGS
+327 LRVYSGSLKKGS
-339 FCINSNTGNK
+339 FCINSNTGKK

-359 ANKREELE
+359 ANKREELQ

-377 IGLKDTKT
+377 IGLKNTKT

-405 VVSVSIEPVSKN
+405 VVSVSIEPVSKG

-422 AKGLN
+422 AKGMS
-427 KLTEEDPTFKV
+427 KLSEEDPTFKV
-438 KVDNETAQTL
+438 EVDKETAQTL

-463 LKREFNVNANVGK
+463 LKREFNVNANIGK

-489 EKIDEKFVRQSGGR
+489 EKIDEKFIRQSGGR
-503 GQYGHVVINVRPT
+503 GQYGHVVINVKPG
-516 EQGSGYNF
+516 EQGSGYTF
-524 INKIVGGVIP
+524 VNKIVGGVIP
-534 KEYIP
+534 REYIP
-539 AVDQGIKEALKNGV
+539 AVDQGIQESLQNGV

-595 ANAVLMEPIMR
+595 ANPVLMEPIMK

-611 PENYMGD
+611 PDDYMGD

-627 GKVDSMEQQ
+627 GKVDTIGQQ
-636 GSNQN
+636 GSNQQ
-641 IKATVPLSEMFG
+641 IKAVVPLSEMFG

-665 ASFYMD
+665 ANFYMD
-671 FSHYDKVPKQ
+671 FSHYDKVPAQ
-681 VEEKLMKTRSSING
+681 VEEKLMKTRVKNG
-695 ASENE
+695 VEE

>member
-1 VSTDLKIVRNIGIMA
+1 MSSGLKIVRNIGIMA

-28 MLYYSGKTHKIGEVH
+28 MLYYSGKTHRIGEVH
-43 DGAATMDWMEQEQER
+43 DGAATMDWMAQEQER

-63 SAATTFYWNDHR
+63 SAATTFYWDENR
-75 VNLIDTPGHVD
+75 INLIDTPGHVD

-132 INKMDRIGADFYAA
+132 INKMDRVGADFHAA
-146 VKSMEDRLDAKPL
+146 IQSMKDRLNAKPL
-159 PIALPIGAGED
+159 PLLLPIGSGED
-170 FKGIIDLIT
+170 FHGVIDLVR
-179 MKAIQYNEDSK
+179 MKAIDYNESTQ
-190 GAEFEQIDIPSD
+190 GADFEYIDIPAD

-216 EVATYDDA
+216 EVSTYDDT
-224 LMEKYLNEEEI
+224 LMEKYVNEEKI
-235 SPEEIKDA
+235 SSEEIVSA
-243 LKKGCLESAFVPTLC
+243 LKQGCLENAFIPTLC

-270 LDAVIDFLPS
+270 LDAVIAFLPS
-280 PTDIGNTEGTLVDNS
+280 PIDIDSTEASLVDNP
-295 DEIVSIKNSE
+295 EEKINIKNSDDA
-305 TEPFTALAFKIATD
+305 PFTALAFKIATD
-319 QFVGKLTY
+319 PFVGRLTY
-327 IRVYSGSLKKGS
+327 LRVYSGSLKKGS
-339 FCINSNTGNK
+339 FCINSNTGKK

-359 ANKREELE
+359 ANKREELQ

-377 IGLKDTKT
+377 IGLKNTNT

-393 DVILESMEFPEP
+393 DVVLESMEFPEP
-405 VVSVSIEPVSKN
+405 VVSVSIEPVSKG

-422 AKGLN
+422 AKGMN
-427 KLTEEDPTFKV
+427 KLSEEDPTFKV
-438 KVDNETAQTL
+438 AVDKETAQTL

-463 LKREFNVNANVGK
+463 LKREFNVNANIGK
-476 PQVSFREAIQKSV
+476 PQVSFREAIQKPV
-489 EKIDEKFVRQSGGR
+489 EKIDEKFIRQSGGR
-503 GQYGHVVINVRPT
+503 GQYGHVVINVKPA
-516 EQGSGYNF
+516 EQGSGYTF
-524 INKIVGGVIP
+524 VNKIVGGVIP
-534 KEYIP
+534 REYIP
-539 AVDQGIKEALKNGV
+539 AVDQGIQESLQNGV

-588 IITACKQ
+588 IIAACKQ
-595 ANAVLMEPIMR
+595 ANPVLMEPIMK

-611 PENYMGD
+611 PDDYMGD

-627 GKVDSMEQQ
+627 GKVDTIGQQ
-636 GSNQN
+636 GSNQQ
-641 IKATVPLSEMFG
+641 IKAVVPLSEMFG

-665 ASFYMD
+665 ANFYMD
-671 FSHYDKVPKQ
+671 FSHYDKVPAQ
-681 VEEKLMKTRSSING
+681 VEEKLMKTRVKNG
-695 ASENE
+695 VEE

>member
-1 VSTDLKIVRNIGIMA
+1 MSAGLKIVRNIGIMA

-28 MLYYSGKTHKIGEVH
+28 MLYYSGKTHRIGEVH
-43 DGAATMDWMEQEQER
+43 DGAATMDWMAQEQER

-63 SAATTFYWNDHR
+63 SAATTFYWDENR
-75 VNLIDTPGHVD
+75 INLIDTPGHVD

-132 INKMDRIGADFYAA
+132 INKMDRVGADFHAA
-146 VKSMEDRLDAKPL
+146 IQSMKDRLNAKPL
-159 PIALPIGAGED
+159 PLLLPIGSGED
-170 FKGIIDLIT
+170 FHGVIDLVR
-179 MKAIQYNEDSK
+179 MKAIDYNESTQ
-190 GAEFEQIDIPSD
+190 GADFEYIDIPAD

-216 EVATYDDA
+216 EVSTYDDT
-224 LMEKYLNEEEI
+224 LMEKYVNEEKI
-235 SPEEIKDA
+235 SSEEIVSA
-243 LKKGCLESAFVPTLC
+243 LKQGCLENAFVPTLC

-270 LDAVIDFLPS
+270 LDAVIAFLPS
-280 PTDIGNTEGTLVDNS
+280 PVDIDSTEASLVDNP
-295 DEIVSIKNSE
+295 EEKINIKNSDDS
-305 TEPFTALAFKIATD
+305 PFTAVAFKIATD
-319 QFVGKLTY
+319 PFVGRLTY
-327 IRVYSGSLKKGS
+327 LRVYSGSLKKGS
-339 FCINSNTGNK
+339 FCINSNTGKK

-359 ANKREELE
+359 ANKREELQ

-377 IGLKDTKT
+377 IGLKNTNT

-393 DVILESMEFPEP
+393 DVVLESMEFPEP
-405 VVSVSIEPVSKN
+405 VVSVSIEPVSKG

-422 AKGLN
+422 AKGMN
-427 KLTEEDPTFKV
+427 KLSEEDPTFKV
-438 KVDNETAQTL
+438 AVDKETAQTL

-463 LKREFNVNANVGK
+463 LKREFNVNANIGK
-476 PQVSFREAIQKSV
+476 PQVSFREAIQKPV
-489 EKIDEKFVRQSGGR
+489 EKIDEKFIRQSGGR
-503 GQYGHVVINVRPT
+503 GQYGHVVINVKPA
-516 EQGSGYNF
+516 EQGSGYTF
-524 INKIVGGVIP
+524 VNKIVGGVIP
-534 KEYIP
+534 REYIP
-539 AVDQGIKEALKNGV
+539 AVDQGIQESLQNGV

-588 IITACKQ
+588 IIAACKQ
-595 ANAVLMEPIMR
+595 ANPVLMEPIMK

-611 PENYMGD
+611 PDDYMGD

-627 GKVDSMEQQ
+627 GKVDTIGQQ
-636 GSNQN
+636 GSNQQ
-641 IKATVPLSEMFG
+641 IKAVVPLSEMFG

-665 ASFYMD
+665 ANFYMD
-671 FSHYDKVPKQ
+671 FSHYDKVPAQ
-681 VEEKLMKTRSSING
+681 VEEKLMKTRVKNG
-695 ASENE
+695 VEE

>member
-1 VSTDLKIVRNIGIMA
+1 MSAGLKIVRNIGIMA

-28 MLYYSGKTHKIGEVH
+28 MLYYSGKTHRIGEVH
-43 DGAATMDWMEQEQER
+43 DGAATMDWMAQEQER

-63 SAATTFYWNDHR
+63 SAATTFYWDENR
-75 VNLIDTPGHVD
+75 INLIDTPGHVD

-132 INKMDRIGADFYAA
+132 INKMDRVGADFHAA
-146 VKSMEDRLDAKPL
+146 IQSMKDRLNAKPL
-159 PIALPIGAGED
+159 PLLLPIGSGED
-170 FKGIIDLIT
+170 FHGVIDLVR
-179 MKAIQYNEDSK
+179 MKAIDYNESTQ
-190 GAEFEQIDIPSD
+190 GADFEYIDIPAD

-216 EVATYDDA
+216 EVSTYDDT
-224 LMEKYLNEEEI
+224 LMEKYVNEEKI
-235 SPEEIKDA
+235 SSEEIVSA
-243 LKKGCLESAFVPTLC
+243 LKQGCLENAFVPTLC

-270 LDAVIDFLPS
+270 LDAVIAFLPS
-280 PTDIGNTEGTLVDNS
+280 PVDIDSTEASLVDNP
-295 DEIVSIKNSE
+295 EEKINIKNSDDS
-305 TEPFTALAFKIATD
+305 PFTALAFKIATD
-319 QFVGKLTY
+319 PFVGRLTY
-327 IRVYSGSLKKGS
+327 LRVYSGSLKKGS
-339 FCINSNTGNK
+339 FCINSNTGKK

-359 ANKREELE
+359 ANKREELQ

-377 IGLKDTKT
+377 IGLKNTNT

-393 DVILESMEFPEP
+393 DVVLESMEFPEP
-405 VVSVSIEPVSKN
+405 VVSVSIEPVSKG

-422 AKGLN
+422 AKGMN
-427 KLTEEDPTFKV
+427 KLSEEDPTFKV
-438 KVDNETAQTL
+438 AVDKETAQTL

-463 LKREFNVNANVGK
+463 LKREFNVNANIGK
-476 PQVSFREAIQKSV
+476 PQVSFREAIQKPV
-489 EKIDEKFVRQSGGR
+489 EKIDEKFIRQSGGR
-503 GQYGHVVINVRPT
+503 GQYGHVVINVKPA
-516 EQGSGYNF
+516 EQGSGYTF
-524 INKIVGGVIP
+524 VNKIVGGVIP
-534 KEYIP
+534 REYIP
-539 AVDQGIKEALKNGV
+539 AVDQGIQESLQNGV

-588 IITACKQ
+588 IIAACKQ
-595 ANAVLMEPIMR
+595 ANPVLMEPIMK

-611 PENYMGD
+611 PDDYMGD

-627 GKVDSMEQQ
+627 GKVDTIGQQ
-636 GSNQN
+636 GSNQQ
-641 IKATVPLSEMFG
+641 IKAVVPLSEMFG

-665 ASFYMD
+665 ANFYMD
-671 FSHYDKVPKQ
+671 FSHYDKVPAQ
-681 VEEKLMKTRSSING
+681 VEEKLMKTRVKNG
-695 ASENE
+695 VEE